1 MSGKFGATFA
11 RSAFLT
17 GAVLGAA
24 ALATPALA
32 DPIDVMTSVRVGD
45 IAQPTTPAEQK
56 VVQFRIANAAEAACG
71 SDMRSLP
78 EYRYA
83 VRQSQC
89 FRDSYATAMAQLS
102 SRWGG
107 GAGR

>member
-1 MSGKFGATFA
+1 MSGKFGATIA
-11 RSAFLT
+11 RSALLT
-17 GAVLGAA
+17 GAILGMVA
-24 ALATPALA
+24 ATPALA
-32 DPIDVMTSVRVGD
+32 DPIDVMTSVHVGN
-45 IAQPTTPAEQK
+45 ITQPTTPEEHSLI
-56 VVQFRIANAAEAACG
+56 QFRIANAAEAACG

-89 FRDSYATAMAQLS
+89 FRDSYATAMEQLS

>member
-11 RSAFLT
+11 RSALLT
-17 GAVLGAA
+17 GAILGATA
-24 ALATPALA
+24 VATPAFA
-32 DPIDVMTSVRVGD
+32 DPIDVITSVRVGN
-45 IAQPTTPAEQK
+45 IVQPTTPEEHA
-56 VVQFRIANAAEAACG
+56 VVRFKIAKAAEAACG
-71 SDMRSLP
+71 SDDRSLP

-89 FRDSYATAMAQLS
+89 FHDSYATAMEQLS

-107 GAGR
+107 